1 MRTRLE
7 DLPGFTGVLRDRAV
21 TFRAHYSPEYFVEV
35 IDAPDEVDITR
46 RLREEADPE
55 FLAEGD
61 GILTFCPEHP
71 SRVSYRVESFD
82 AAYDRFTL
90 VRIS

>member
-1 MRTRLE
+1 MRTHIE
-7 DLPGFTGVLRDRAV
+7 DLPGFTRVLRDRAI
-21 TFRAHYSPEYFVEV
+21 TFRAHYFPEYFVEV

-46 RLREEADPE
+46 QLLESADPE

-61 GILTFCPEHP
+61 GILTFCPEHS

-82 AAYDRFTL
+82 AARDRFTL
-90 VRIS
+90 ERIS